1 MLRYSV
7 MKAANSLY
15 NTPPTW
21 SIYMAGLV
29 YKWLLSKGG
38 VSAIEEISKA
48 KAAAVYD
55 VIDSHELYEGTVTH
69 KSSRSRIN
77 ITFRFKGTAEEA
89 DSLKQRFLEEAKAA
103 GKQKR
108 SMIGLAGHRSVGGM
122 RASLYNANGLDAAQE
137 LAAFMTAFT
146 SSV

>member
-1 MLRYSV
+1 MLKYSV
-7 MKAANSLY
+7 MRTSDSLY

-29 YKWLLSKGG
+29 YKWLLSQGG
-38 VSAIEEISKA
+38 VAAIEEISNA
-48 KAAAVYD
+48 KAAAVYG
-55 VIDSHELYEGTVTH
+55 VIDSHDLYEGTVTE

-89 DSLKQRFLEEAKAA
+89 DALKKRFLEEAKAS
-103 GKQKR
+103 GPQKR

-122 RASLYNANGLDAAQE
+122 RASLYNANGLAAAQA
-137 LAAFMTAFT
+137 LATFMTAFA
-146 SSV
+146 SNA